1 MESKGQPIITS
12 LPDLVDVLPDALAVV
27 EGGRIT
33 AWGGSA
39 PRILGWSE
47 PEALGNE
54 IDALLEPHDEN
65 GNTGSLLEG
74 AGDGLEREHIVSTKD
89 GSELWV
95 GVTSAGVPD
104 AAPESTVLVIR
115 DVQRRKQIDLEK
127 SEVISAISHELRS
140 PLASIK
146 GWTSTLLRRWDKFG
160 DEEKKHFLMTI
171 EIDTDRVA
179 RMINELLDLSRIET
193 GRLQLRRRMLDI
205 SEITDRV
212 VHRLSALSEKHKIA
226 VELPKPLPHVF
237 ADSDKIEQVLT
248 NLVENAVKYTDGG
261 TIRVEAAQRDG
272 LLDVVVSD
280 EGQGIGEKDRL
291 SVFGKFFRLEDRTSN
306 PSGTGLGLYLAKGLI
321 EAHGGSLWVDE
332 APSGGAA
339 FTFSLPTEPPDAEAA
354 PTGDR

>member
-1 MESKGQPIITS
+1 MTS
-12 LPDLVDVLPDALAVV
+12 LTELIHLLPDAVAVV

-39 PRILGWSE
+39 ERILGWSE
-47 PEALGNE
+47 SEALGKE
-54 IDALLEPHDEN
+54 IDALLGPHDEN
-65 GNTGSLLEG
+65 GNTESLLEG
-74 AGDGLEREHIVSTKD
+74 SGDALEREYIAATKD
-89 GSELWV
+89 GSELWI
-95 GVTSAGVPD
+95 GVTSANIPD
-104 AAPESTVLVIR
+104 GSADSTVLVIR
-115 DVQRRKQIDLEK
+115 NVQRRKQIDLEK

-193 GRLQLRRRMLDI
+193 GRLQLRRRMLDV
-205 SEITDRV
+205 SEIADRV
-212 VHRLSALSEKHKIA
+212 LHRLSALSDKHKIV
-226 VELPKPLPHVF
+226 VELPEALPHVF

-261 TIRVEAAQRDG
+261 TITVEAAPRDG

-280 EGQGIGEKDRL
+280 EGEGISEKNRL

-321 EAHGGSLWVDE
+321 EAHGGTIWVEE
-332 APSGGAA
+332 ASSGGAA
-339 FTFSLPTEPPDAEAA
+339 FTFSLPTKPADVEAA
-354 PTGDR
+354 PASDH